1 MRESSDSKRAV
12 LDAVRRALGAGM
24 EARSAERRIREYEGI
39 ARQYTAAQFACG
51 AEVLALYEDR
61 LRDYDAKTQRCAP
74 AELAAAIA
82 GCLRARGASRIVIA
96 EDLPEEWLPFGF
108 DFVRDRGLSYDAI
121 DRADG
126 VLTACSAAIAL
137 TGTII
142 LQEGALAQGRRV
154 LTLLPDYH
162 LCVVD
167 ARQIVHTVPEGIRAI
182 EVTAAL
188 ATTTIS
194 GPSATADIEMIR
206 IRGVHGPRTLEVI
219 IVMPEASHGNGD

>member
-1 MRESSDSKRAV
+1 MSASKAAV
-12 LDAVRRALGAGM
+12 LDAVRKALG
-24 EARSAERRIREYEGI
+24 ERSGDRGSDYERI
-39 ARQYTAAQFACG
+39 AREYTAAQLAG
-51 AEVLALYEDR
+51 SAEVLALFEDR
-61 LRDYDAKTQRCAP
+61 LRDYDANTRRCAP
-74 AELAAAIA
+74 RELADAIA
-82 GCLRARGASRIVIA
+82 GCLRAREAREIVIA
-96 EDLPEEWLPFGF
+96 EDFPEAWLPSGF
-108 DFVRDRGLSYDAI
+108 DFVRDRSLSYDAI

-142 LQEGALAQGRRV
+142 LQEGAYAQGRRV

-182 EVTAAL
+182 EGTASL

-219 IVMPEASHGNGD
+219 TVVPEPQEEEPGA